1 MEKQLIPT
9 ENLGE
14 TSEQEVTKVIQD
26 HPDVELIPVENIRI
40 HPAANWRDPVNSSPY
55 LLRLIPM
62 YVMDVKRRMKVS
74 DKKQNQTKWKSLTND
89 EIRSSTKQNFD
100 PTRLTRENERED
112 KITSSD
118 STSIKDYDIVWV
130 IENFMRD
137 EIGNDFVFYTLGS
150 EHLLTEPIPIQEV
163 YFTGKRPIAMGVA
176 IIETH
181 KIFSSG
187 VAELGQTLQREIN
200 EVTNS
205 RLDNVKL
212 ILNKRYLVRRGSQV
226 DLRSILRNVAGS
238 ITFVNDVDKDVKP
251 FDFNDVTSSSYEEQ
265 NRLATEYDE
274 LVGNFSQSSVANNR
288 KLNETVGG
296 MQMLRSGAFGLTE
309 YLVRTFSETW
319 VKEVMWQLVALEQ
332 KYETDIVILAL
343 AANSVNLIQK
353 YGIDSVTDELLNQ
366 RLTLE
371 VNVGTGATDPITK
384 LNQFLLAMK
393 HLTDILR
400 EPPPNLN
407 MEEVQKEI
415 FGRLGHKDGSRFFMK
430 QEGMTQNEQQL
441 AMKLEELQ
449 KVMQQMQTALDSK
462 QQDNQTKLQVAIM
475 KEEGANLRKQAELET
490 SVAIEQVKLENPVVG
505 ENKRG

>member
-1 MEKQLIPT
+1 
-9 ENLGE
+9 
-14 TSEQEVTKVIQD
+14 
-26 HPDVELIPVENIRI
+26 
-40 HPAANWRDPVNSSPY
+40 
-55 LLRLIPM
+55 
-62 YVMDVKRRMKVS
+62 
-74 DKKQNQTKWKSLTND
+74 
-89 EIRSSTKQNFD
+89 
-100 PTRLTRENERED
+100 
-112 KITSSD
+112 
-118 STSIKDYDIVWV
+118 
-130 IENFMRD
+130 
-137 EIGNDFVFYTLGS
+137 
-150 EHLLTEPIPIQEV
+150 
-163 YFTGKRPIAMGVA
+163 
-176 IIETH
+176 
-181 KIFSSG
+181 
-187 VAELGQTLQREIN
+187 
-200 EVTNS
+200 
-205 RLDNVKL
+205 
-212 ILNKRYLVRRGSQV
+212 
-226 DLRSILRNVAGS
+226 
-238 ITFVNDVDKDVKP
+238 
-251 FDFNDVTSSSYEEQ
+251 
-265 NRLATEYDE
+265 
-274 LVGNFSQSSVANNR
+274 
-288 KLNETVGG
+288 
-296 MQMLRSGAFGLTE
+296 
-309 YLVRTFSETW
+309 
-319 VKEVMWQLVALEQ
+319 MWQLVALEQ